1 MKMKPHRDL
10 GLGIRDSRVSRRAIL
25 KSAGALVVSFSLAP
39 SEIFGQAV
47 ATLVGNP
54 PKDVDGWLVIN
65 TDGTVTALTGK
76 CEMGQGLYTAQ
87 TQLVAEELGVELH
100 RVKLIQCITG
110 VTPDQGVTSGAQSHP
125 QNFNHANL
133 ALAAATA
140 REALLQMASKQWDV
154 PVDRLTAGNGVV
166 RHGTRVISYGEL
178 IGGKQFNLTLNP
190 SAKRKAPRE
199 WTIMGNPVKRLDM
212 PEMVTG
218 RFEFVHNVRVPGM
231 VHGRV
236 VRPPTV
242 GATVASVDESSVSGM
257 PGFIKVVTKK
267 DFVGVVCEKQ
277 WQAVQ
282 AANRLKVSWT
292 PGPKLPPQATFYDHM
307 RKQPSRDTLLVDSRD
322 VDAMLTKA
330 AQVVRSTY
338 LHPYHMH
345 GSVGAS
351 CAVAD
356 VKADSATVWS
366 PTQGVYPQRDSCA
379 MVLGMKPQQVKVIY
393 TRGSGCYG
401 INGADTVSYDAALL
415 SQAVGRPVRVQLSRK
430 DEMVHENFG
439 LAFVVDQRVG
449 LDAAGNIVAW
459 DYEAWSPTRGG
470 RPGHTLPGNQV
481 TGYLAGF
488 QPAAFVPRSPAPPP
502 AGPLANGSNVVPSY
516 VTGTVNGAAGGTGIV
531 TSERMLSRVV
541 ESPFWTGPLRS
552 PNRLQNTF
560 AHECMMDELA
570 FAAKADPVEF
580 RLRHLRDPRLR
591 AVVQAAAKAATW
603 QARPSPADIARLKSS
618 PTGASAVG
626 LATSQVGLDFSRAK
640 SRTLSGRGISCV
652 LYEGDNGYCAMVAE
666 VDVHLDTGV
675 VDVTRLV
682 MALDS
687 GPISNPDGL
696 RNQAE
701 GGALH
706 GMSRALFEEVM
717 WDDEKVT
724 SVDWRTYRTFPVGFK
739 IPKLDTVLINS
750 MEAEACGAGETSI
763 TVTAAAIGNAIFDA
777 TGVRVREVPFTPER
791 LLRQLRT
798 N

>member
-1 MKMKPHRDL
+1 M
-10 GLGIRDSRVSRRAIL
+10 ISRRRAL
-25 KSAGALVVSFSLAP
+25 KTAGSLVVSFALAP
-39 SEIFGQAV
+39 ADLFGQAV

-54 PKDVDGWLVIN
+54 PKELDGWLVIN

-76 CEMGQGLYTAQ
+76 CEMGQGLHTAQ
-87 TQLVAEELGVELH
+87 TQLVAEELGVELN
-100 RVKLIQCITG
+100 RVTLIQCITG

-154 PVDRLTAGNGVV
+154 PADRLTAGNGAV

-178 IGGKQFNLTLNP
+178 IGGKTFNLSLNP
-190 SAKRKAPRE
+190 LAKRKVPRE

-212 PEMVTG
+212 PAMVTG
-218 RFEFVHNVRVPGM
+218 QFEYVHNVRVPGM

-257 PGFIKVVTKK
+257 PGFITVVTKK
-267 DFVGVVCEKQ
+267 DFVGVVFEKQ

-292 PGPKLPPQATFYDHM
+292 PGPKLPPQATFYDRM

-322 VDAMLTKA
+322 VDLTLATA

-345 GSVGAS
+345 GSIGAS

-430 DEMVHENFG
+430 DEMVHENLG

-449 LDAAGNIVAW
+449 LDAAGNIIAW
-459 DYEAWSPTRGG
+459 DYEAWSPIRGG

-481 TGYLAGF
+481 TGYLTGF
-488 QPAAFVPRSPAPPP
+488 QPAPFVPRSPAPDPNV
-502 AGPLANGSNVVPSY
+502 GPGGTTVAQGFSPVLANGSNVVPSY
-516 VTGTVNGAAGGTGIV
+516 VQGAIAGVTGGTGTVK
-531 TSERMLSRVV
+531 SERMLSRVV

-552 PNRLQNTF
+552 PSRLQNTF

-570 FAAKADPVEF
+570 AAAKADPVEF

-591 AVVQAAAKAATW
+591 TVVQAAAKAAGW
-603 QARPSPADIARLKSS
+603 QSRPSPNPRFM
-618 PTGASAVG
+618 PPGRTTVPGAGIS
-626 LATSQVGLDFSRAK
+626 
-640 SRTLSGRGISCV
+640 SGRGVACV
-652 LYEGDNGYCAMVAE
+652 LYEGDNGYCAMVADVE
-666 VDVHLDTGV
+666 VNIGSGIVN
-675 VDVTRLV
+675 VTRLV

-706 GMSRALFEEVM
+706 GVSRALFEEVM

-739 IPKLDTVLINS
+739 IPKLETVLINS

-791 LLRQLRT
+791 LLRHLRT

>member
-1 MKMKPHRDL
+1 
-10 GLGIRDSRVSRRAIL
+10 
-25 KSAGALVVSFSLAP
+25 
-39 SEIFGQAV
+39 
-47 ATLVGNP
+47 
-54 PKDVDGWLVIN
+54 
-65 TDGTVTALTGK
+65 
-76 CEMGQGLYTAQ
+76 
-87 TQLVAEELGVELH
+87 
-100 RVKLIQCITG
+100 
-110 VTPDQGVTSGAQSHP
+110 
-125 QNFNHANL
+125 
-133 ALAAATA
+133 
-140 REALLQMASKQWDV
+140 
-154 PVDRLTAGNGVV
+154 
-166 RHGTRVISYGEL
+166 
-178 IGGKQFNLTLNP
+178 
-190 SAKRKAPRE
+190 
-199 WTIMGNPVKRLDM
+199 
-212 PEMVTG
+212 
-218 RFEFVHNVRVPGM
+218 M

-242 GATVASVDESSVSGM
+242 GATVASVDESSVSSM
-257 PGFIKVVTKK
+257 PGFIKVVRKNN
-267 DFVGVVCEKQ
+267 FIGVVFEKQ

-282 AANRLKVSWT
+282 AADRLKVNWT
-292 PGPKLPPQATFYDHM
+292 PGPTLPPQATFYDYM
-307 RKQPSRDTLLVDSRD
+307 RRQPSRDTLLVDSRD
-322 VDAMLTKA
+322 VDATLANA

-430 DEMVHENFG
+430 DEMMHENFG
-439 LAFVVDQRVG
+439 LAYVVDQRVG
-449 LDAAGNIVAW
+449 LDSAGNIIAW
-459 DYEAWSPTRGG
+459 DYEAWSPLRGG
-470 RPGHTLPGNQV
+470 RPGHALPGNQV

-488 QPAAFVPRSPAPPP
+488 QPAPFVPRSAPAP
-502 AGPLANGSNVVPSY
+502 AGPLANGQNVVPSY
-516 VTGTVNGAAGGTGIV
+516 VTGTVNGAAGGTGTV
-531 TSERMLSRVV
+531 RSERMLAHVIA
-541 ESPFWTGPLRS
+541 SPFWTGPLRS

-570 FAAKADPVEF
+570 AAAKADPVEF

-591 AVVQAAAKAATW
+591 AVVQQASKAAGW
-603 QARPSPADIARLKSS
+603 QARPSPS
-618 PTGASAVG
+618 V
-626 LATSQVGLDFSRAK
+626 VGLDFSRAQ
-640 SRTLSGRGISCV
+640 SRTLSGRGIACV
-652 LYEGDNGYCAMVAE
+652 LYEGDNGYCAMVADA
-666 VDVHLDTGV
+666 DVHLDTGV
-675 VDVTRLV
+675 VAVTRIV

-706 GMSRALFEEVM
+706 GVSRALFEEVT

-739 IPKLDTVLINS
+739 IPKLETVLINS
-750 MEAEACGAGETSI
+750 MEAKACGAGETSI
-763 TVTAAAIGNAIFDA
+763 TVVAAAIGNAIFDA
-777 TGVRVREVPFTPER
+777 TGVRIREVPFTPER

>member
-1 MKMKPHRDL
+1 M
-10 GLGIRDSRVSRRAIL
+10 L
-25 KSAGALVVSFSLAP
+25 KASGALVISFSLAP
-39 SEIFGQAV
+39 SDAFGQAV
-47 ATLVGNP
+47 ATLVGSP
-54 PKDVDGWLVIN
+54 PRELDGWLTIN
-65 TDGTVTALTGK
+65 ADGTVTALTGK

-87 TQLVAEELGVELH
+87 TQLVAEELGVELD
-100 RVKLIQCITG
+100 RVTLIQCITG

-140 REALLQMASKQWDV
+140 REALLQMASKQWGV
-154 PVDRLTAGNGVV
+154 SADRLTAGNGVV
-166 RHGTRVISYGEL
+166 RHGTRTVSYGEL
-178 IGGKQFNLTLNP
+178 IGGRKFNLTLNP
-190 SAKRKAPRE
+190 AAKRKSPRE

-242 GATVASVDESSVSGM
+242 GATVGSVDERSVSSM

-267 DFVGVVCEKQ
+267 DFVGVVFEKQ

-282 AANRLKVSWT
+282 AANQIKVSWK

-307 RKQPSRDTLLVDSRD
+307 RTRPSRDTLLVDSKD
-322 VDAMLTKA
+322 VEPTLAKA

-338 LHPYHMH
+338 LHPYQMH
-345 GSVGAS
+345 GSIGSS

-430 DEMVHENFG
+430 DEMAHENFG

-449 LDAAGNIVAW
+449 LDNAGNIIAW
-459 DYEAWSPTRGG
+459 DYEAWSPIRGG

-481 TGYLAGF
+481 TGFLSGF
-488 QPAAFVPRSPAPPP
+488 APAPFAPRSPAPAPN
-502 AGPLANGSNVVPSY
+502 GPLANGSNVVPSY
-516 VTGTVNGAAGGTGIV
+516 VTGTVNGAAGGTGTV
-531 TSERMLSRVV
+531 KCERMLSRVV

-570 FAAKADPVEF
+570 AAAKADPVEY

-591 AVVQAAAKAATW
+591 AVVQQVAKAANW
-603 QARPSPADIARLKSS
+603 QARPSPRI
-618 PTGASAVG
+618 PNP
-626 LATSQVGLDFSRAK
+626 QSRIPSGVA
-640 SRTLSGRGISCV
+640 SGRGVACV
-652 LYEGDNGYCAMVAE
+652 LYEGDNGYCAMVAD

-675 VDVTRLV
+675 IDVKRLV

-696 RNQAE
+696 RSQAE

-739 IPKLDTVLINS
+739 IPKLETVLINS

-777 TGVRVREVPFTPER
+777 TGVRLRQVPFTPER
-791 LLRQLRT
+791 VLQRTSLR
-798 N
+798 

>member
-1 MKMKPHRDL
+1 MKPRDL
-10 GLGIRDSRVSRRAIL
+10 GLGIGNSAVSRRAML
-25 KSAGALVVSFSLAP
+25 KASGALIVSFSVTP
-39 SEIFGQAV
+39 NDVFGQAV

-54 PKDVDGWLVIN
+54 SKDVDGWLSIAA
-65 TDGTVTALTGK
+65 DGSVTAYTGK

-87 TQLVAEELGVELH
+87 TQLVAEELGVPLD
-100 RVKLIQCITG
+100 RVELIQCITG

-140 REALLQMASKQWDV
+140 REALLRMAAKRWGVSV
-154 PVDRLTAGNGVV
+154 ERLSAGSGMVRLSDRTI
-166 RHGTRVISYGEL
+166 TYGEL
-178 IGGKQFNLTLNP
+178 IGGKKFDITLNP
-190 SAKRKAPRE
+190 NAKRKAPRE
-199 WTIMGNPVKRLDM
+199 WTILGNPVKRLDM

-218 RFEFVHNVRVPGM
+218 RFEYVHNVRVPGM

-242 GATVASVDESSVSGM
+242 GATLANVDESSISGM
-257 PGFIKVVTKK
+257 PGLIKVVIKK

-282 AANRLKVSWT
+282 AANQLKVAWT

-307 RKQPSRDTLLVDSRD
+307 RTLPGRDTLLVDSKD
-322 VDAMLTKA
+322 VDATLSKA
-330 AQVVRSTY
+330 ADVVRSTY

-345 GSVGAS
+345 GSIGAS

-393 TRGSGCYG
+393 SRGSGCYG

-430 DEMVHENFG
+430 DEMAHENFG

-449 LDAAGNIVAW
+449 LDAAGNIIAW
-459 DYEAWSPTRGG
+459 DYEAWSPLRGG
-470 RPGHTLPGNQV
+470 RPGHTQPGNQV

-488 QPAAFVPRSPAPPP
+488 QPAAFVPRSPAPDPNVAP
-502 AGPLANGSNVVPSY
+502 DGRTVAQGFRPVLANGQNVVPSY
-516 VTGTVNGAAGGTGIV
+516 VQGAIAGVPGGTGIIK
-531 TSERMLSRVV
+531 SERMLSHVV

-570 FAAKADPVEF
+570 AAAKADPVEY

-591 AVVQAAAKAATW
+591 AVVQAAAKASDW
-603 QARPSPADIARLKSS
+603 QPRPSPATRNAERGTRTGTGSGSRNGVAR
-618 PTGASAVG
+618 
-626 LATSQVGLDFSRAK
+626 
-640 SRTLSGRGISCV
+640 GRGVACV
-652 LYEGDNGYCAMVAE
+652 LYEGDNGYCAMVAD

-675 VDVTRLV
+675 IDVTRLV

-696 RNQAE
+696 RSQAE

-739 IPKLDTVLINS
+739 VPRLETVLINT
-750 MEAEACGAGETSI
+750 MDAEACGAGETSI

-777 TGVRVREVPFTPER
+777 TGTRLRQVPFTPER
-791 LLRQLRT
+791 VLRTLRT

>member
-1 MKMKPHRDL
+1 MKTRSQRDL
-10 GLGIRDSRVSRRAIL
+10 GLGIGDSDMSRRAML
-25 KSAGALVVSFSLAP
+25 KGTGALVVSFALAP
-39 SEIFGQAV
+39 ADLLGQAV

-54 PKDVDGWLVIN
+54 PKELDGWLGISD
-65 TDGTVTALTGK
+65 DGTVTGYTGK

-87 TQLVAEELGVELH
+87 VQLIAEELSLPIE
-100 RVKLIQCITG
+100 RVRLIQCITG
-110 VTPDQGVTSGAQSHP
+110 TTPDQGVTSGAQSHP
-125 QNFNHANL
+125 QNFNRANL
-133 ALAAATA
+133 ALACATL
-140 REALLQMASKQWDV
+140 REMMIALASAHMLGPAEELVLRDG
-154 PVDRLTAGNGVV
+154 AVV
-166 RHGTRVISYGEL
+166 HVQSGSRIPFENILFRQHL
-178 IGGKQFNLTLNP
+178 NLSLKP
-190 SAKRKAPRE
+190 DAKRKHPRD
-199 WTIMGNPVKRLDM
+199 WTVLGTSVKRLDM

-218 RFEFVHNVRVPGM
+218 RFEYVHNVRVPGM
-231 VHGRV
+231 AHGRV

-242 GATVASVDESSVSGM
+242 GATVASVDESSVSGR
-257 PGFIKVVTKK
+257 PGFIKVVVKK
-267 DFVGVVCEKQ
+267 DFVGVVFEKQ
-277 WQAVQ
+277 WQAIQ
-282 AANRLKVSWT
+282 AANQLKVTWK
-292 PGPKLPPQATFYDHM
+292 PGPALPPQMTFYDHM
-307 RKQPSRDTLLVDSRD
+307 RKQPSRDALLVNSND
-322 VDAMLTKA
+322 VDATLAKA

-338 LHPYHMH
+338 LHPYQMH
-345 GSVGAS
+345 GSIGAS

-356 VKADSATVWS
+356 VKADSAIVWS

-393 TRGSGCYG
+393 SRGSGCYG

-430 DEMVHENFG
+430 DEMAHENFG

-449 LDAAGNIVAW
+449 LDSVGNIIAW
-459 DYEAWSPTRGG
+459 DYEAWSPVRGG
-470 RPGHTLPGNQV
+470 RPGHTQPGNQV
-481 TGYLAGF
+481 TGFLTGF
-488 QPAAFVPRSPAPPP
+488 QPIAFVPRSPAPAPT
-502 AGPLANGSNVVPSY
+502 GPLANGQNVVPSY
-516 VTGTVNGAAGGTGIV
+516 VSGTIGGVSGGTGTVK
-531 TSERMLSRVV
+531 SERMLARVV

-570 FAAKADPVEF
+570 AAAKADPVEY

-591 AVVQAAAKAATW
+591 AVVQAVAKAANW
-603 QARPSPADIARLKSS
+603 QPRPSPRQP
-618 PTGASAVG
+618 PTTNQVAQGRG
-626 LATSQVGLDFSRAK
+626 LA
-640 SRTLSGRGISCV
+640 CV

-696 RNQAE
+696 RSQAE

-706 GMSRALFEEVM
+706 GMSRALFEEVT
-717 WDDEKVT
+717 WDSEKVT

-739 IPKLDTVLINS
+739 IPKVETMLINT

-777 TGVRVREVPFTPER
+777 TGRRLRQVPFTPER
-791 LLRQLRT
+791 VLRVAAR
-798 N
+798 

>member
-1 MKMKPHRDL
+1 MMRRQSRDL
-10 GLGIRDSRVSRRAIL
+10 GLGIRDSGMSRRAML
-25 KSAGALVVSFSLAP
+25 KASGALVVSFALTPTDA
-39 SEIFGQAV
+39 FGQAV

-54 PKDVDGWLVIN
+54 PKDVDGWIAISA
-65 TDGTVTALTGK
+65 DGTVTALTGK

-87 TQLVAEELGVELH
+87 TQLVAEELCVDLD

-110 VTPDQGVTSGAQSHP
+110 TTPDQGVTSGAQSHP
-125 QNFNHANL
+125 QNFNHTNL

-140 REALLQMASKQWDV
+140 REALLQMASKQWGV
-154 PVDRLTAGNGVV
+154 PVERLTAANGVV
-166 RHGTRVISYGEL
+166 HHNSRTITYGEL
-178 IGGKQFNLTLNP
+178 IGGRKFNLSLNAA
-190 SAKRKAPRE
+190 AKRKVPRE
-199 WTIMGNPVKRLDM
+199 WTILGNPVKRLDM

-218 RFEFVHNVRVPGM
+218 RFEYVHNVRVPGM

-242 GATVASVDESSVSGM
+242 GATVANVDESSVSAM
-257 PGFIKVVTKK
+257 PGFVKVVVKK
-267 DFVGVVCEKQ
+267 NFVGVVFEKQ

-282 AANRLKVSWT
+282 AANQLKVTWT
-292 PGPKLPPQATFYDHM
+292 PGPKLPPHASFYDHM
-307 RKQPSRDTLLVDSRD
+307 RKLPSRETLLVDSKD
-322 VDAMLTKA
+322 VDATLAKA

-345 GSVGAS
+345 GSIGAS

-393 TRGSGCYG
+393 SRGSGCYG

-430 DEMVHENFG
+430 DEMAHENFG

-449 LDAAGNIVAW
+449 LDAAGNIIAW
-459 DYEAWSPTRGG
+459 DYEAWSPLRGG
-470 RPGHTLPGNQV
+470 RPGHTQPGNQV

-488 QPAAFVPRSPAPPP
+488 PPAPFTPRSPAPAP
-502 AGPLANGSNVVPSY
+502 AAPLANGQNVVPSY
-516 VTGTVNGAAGGTGIV
+516 VTGAVDGTAGGTGTIKC
-531 TSERMLSRVV
+531 ERMLSRVV

-570 FAAKADPVEF
+570 AAAKADPVEY

-591 AVVQAAAKAATW
+591 AVVQAAAKAANW
-603 QARPSPADIARLKSS
+603 QARPSPR
-618 PTGASAVG
+618 TGTGTGTGRRVA
-626 LATSQVGLDFSRAK
+626 
-640 SRTLSGRGISCV
+640 SGRGIACV
-652 LYEGDNGYCAMVAE
+652 LYEGDNGYCSMVAE
-666 VDVHLDTGV
+666 VDVHLDTGT

-682 MALDS
+682 IALDS

-717 WDDEKVT
+717 WDAEKVT
-724 SVDWRTYRTFPVGFK
+724 SIDWRTYKTFPVGFK
-739 IPKLDTVLINS
+739 IPKLETVLINS

-777 TGVRVREVPFTPER
+777 TGTRIRQVPFTPER
-791 LLRQLRT
+791 LRQSLRT